1 MYQYYIERE
10 VPNNSGFYKED
21 EISPD
26 TLSPLPFPLGIS
38 LFSNINISEMWENAL
53 DIAIHFKH

>member
-1 MYQYYIERE
+1 MERE

-26 TLSPLPFPLGIS
+26 TLSPLPFPPGIS

-53 DIAIHFKH
+53 DIAIHLKH